1 MAPPLPEGLALVTP
15 AGRADAEAAAALLEG
30 SYWNLGL
37 DPDLLARA
45 HLGSQAWVGVRDT
58 RDARDARAVLVGS
71 ARAISDF
78 AKRAWIYDVIVAP
91 ELRGRGVGQALVA
104 AILEHPAVRDVKY
117 VHLGTRDAQS
127 LYARFGFVEK
137 ASLPPRGF
145 VATEMV
151 LVRAR

>member
-1 MAPPLPEGLALVTP
+1 MDLALPEGLALVTP
-15 AGRADAEAAAALLEG
+15 EGRADADAAAALLEG
-30 SYWNLGL
+30 TYWNVGL

-45 HLGSQAWVGVRDT
+45 HLGSQAWLGVRDT
-58 RDARDARAVLVGS
+58 RDERRPLVGS
-71 ARAISDF
+71 ARAISDY

-104 AILEHPAVRDVKY
+104 AILAHPAVRDVKY

-127 LYARFGFVEK
+127 LYARFGFVDR